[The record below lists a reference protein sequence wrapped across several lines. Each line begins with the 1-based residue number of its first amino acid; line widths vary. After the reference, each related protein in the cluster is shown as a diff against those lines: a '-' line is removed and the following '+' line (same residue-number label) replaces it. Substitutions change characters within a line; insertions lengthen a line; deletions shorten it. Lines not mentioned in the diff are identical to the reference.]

1 MKSHLPAAKLKRD
14 GRACTFNDSASRR
27 SNPGGIMTCYRPAA
41 LTHPTAERRSH
52 LTREESALVSVD
64 TTNIKTTSQPAA
76 APAQGRTKRFNQL
89 PPGLP

>member
-41 LTHPTAERRSH
+41 LTNPTAERRPY
-52 LTREESALVSVD
+52 LTRGASASVPSC
-64 TTNIKTTSQPAA
+64 TTNIKATSQPAA
-76 APAQGRTKRFNQL
+76 APAEGRTTRFNQL

>member
-41 LTHPTAERRSH
+41 LTNPTAERRSH
-52 LTREESALVSVD
+52 LTREESASVRAC

-76 APAQGRTKRFNQL
+76 APAKGRTTRFHHL